1 MAKKSLGTRLGEWFK
16 KLKEAEPNSE
26 LVKLDSTYAF
36 STGIAEVTKESF
48 INFINSFEPSTDSER
63 KLKAEALESIKNDS
77 VPLESFRNDFSA
89 AFNEKP
95 VEQQV
100 QENNK
105 IAAPSGP
112 NMGSPV
118 VTSTSDESWIDKS
131 RRRREGE
138 TAITPSEQTIGPQLD
153 FSTYE
158 KYAKLGLIGNEIA
171 VQNYISNA
179 QENGITIP
187 AEDLE
192 FLLAASADSP
202 LRPTVQGNSVV
213 LKPHAGY
220 FVAAPIAGIID
231 NYASTQ
237 EISSYQ
243 KFLLENKIVSP
254 DWFVGYEGKYGE
266 PLRQSIQ
273 LVMDWID
280 RNLDATEG
288 SDLYKQ
294 LMKEMETGQ
303 SVFFTKTQELNNEFS
318 FERQLFNY
326 GLKEFAKVTN
336 ANARYQEGE
345 IAKQIIAK
353 MDIPGPLEMKELVN
367 DYFEAKL
374 NRPPTEEELST
385 WSDKFYD
392 SYSLTAAKQRAKN
405 EFLNN
410 YNFALSTDAYQ
421 QLQQIGRDE
430 TGTFQPGTGKV
441 DLSMFAIDSPEAIRD
456 AQFEKEYGKVTKAIE
471 NGKDVRKMQQDM
483 ILYMFGA

>member
-1 MAKKSLGTRLGEWFK
+1 MAKKSLGTRLGEWFRELK
-16 KLKEAEPNSE
+16 KREPNSE

-36 STGIAEVTKESF
+36 STGIGEITKEAF
-48 INFINSFEPSTDSER
+48 INFINSFEPATDAER
-63 KLKAEALESIKNDS
+63 KLKAEALETIKNES
-77 VPLESFRNDFSA
+77 VPLENFRNDFSA
-89 AFNEKP
+89 AYNEEP
-95 VEQQV
+95 VTQSEDT
-100 QENNK
+100 K
-105 IAAPSGP
+105 IAAPSGA
-112 NMGSPV
+112 NMGSAV
-118 VTSTSDESWIDKS
+118 VTSTPDESWTDKT

-138 TAITPSEQTIGPQLD
+138 TAISPSDEITGPQLD

-171 VQNYISNA
+171 VQNYITNA

-202 LRPTVQGNSVV
+202 LRPVVQGNSVT
-213 LKPHAGY
+213 LAPHAGY

-273 LVMDWID
+273 EVMDWID
-280 RNLDATEG
+280 RNLDATPG

-294 LMKEMETGQ
+294 LMQEMETGQ

-353 MDIPGPLEMKELVN
+353 MDIPGPLEMKELVT

-374 NRPPTEEELST
+374 NRPPTDEELST
-385 WSDKFYD
+385 WSDKFYE

-430 TGTFQPGTGKV
+430 TKTFQPGTGKV
-441 DLSMFAIDSPEAIRD
+441 DLSMFAIDSPEAVRD
-456 AQFEKEYGKVTKAIE
+456 AQFEQEYGKVTKAIE
-471 NGKDVRKMQQDM
+471 SGKQVRKMQQDM